1 MFVGREEE
9 LKQIRNCLEKDHQN
23 IVIYGKRKIGKTTL
37 ILEAAK
43 QSRRTLLYYEC
54 VRSTIR
60 ENTDNFVRIA
70 LKGRSFPSYV
80 SFSSFEEVFDYIDG
94 LSEKY
99 LVVIDE
105 YPYLKEFEDS
115 DYVDSCFQRIIDR
128 KYRNIDLI
136 LSGSHIGMMKQ
147 LLEEKNALFGRFTLI
162 IKLEELDYYACRD
175 FYKDLPV
182 YDKAAFYSVFG
193 GSPFVNQQIDKN
205 KTLKQ
210 NICNI
215 ILDFRSS
222 VFIYLNN
229 LLLSDYSSRLYMERI
244 LAYLS
249 NGRKK
254 YSEIEMAVYH
264 EKNGNLNKQLLPM
277 IDMGLVRRNVP
288 INRSDDKKKIRYEIG
303 DNLLRFYYAYLYEN
317 LSVLQLIGPEAFYE
331 EYIGP
336 TIGNYISYRFE
347 SIGKQ
352 YFSLCVRNGKMKGIR
367 NIGTYYYDDPL
378 EKRNGEFDI
387 ALEKNKGFDI
397 VEVKYLKNRL
407 DRSSAEKEI
416 GQIRQISELDVDKI
430 GFISVSGFEEGINAD
445 YLISGED
452 LYHI

>member
-162 IKLEELDYYACRD
+162 IKLE
-175 FYKDLPV
+175 
-182 YDKAAFYSVFG
+182 
-193 GSPFVNQQIDKN
+193 
-205 KTLKQ
+205 
-210 NICNI
+210 
-215 ILDFRSS
+215 
-222 VFIYLNN
+222 
-229 LLLSDYSSRLYMERI
+229 
-244 LAYLS
+244 
-249 NGRKK
+249 
-254 YSEIEMAVYH
+254 
-264 EKNGNLNKQLLPM
+264 
-277 IDMGLVRRNVP
+277 
-288 INRSDDKKKIRYEIG
+288 
-303 DNLLRFYYAYLYEN
+303 
-317 LSVLQLIGPEAFYE
+317 
-331 EYIGP
+331 
-336 TIGNYISYRFE
+336 
-347 SIGKQ
+347 
-352 YFSLCVRNGKMKGIR
+352 
-367 NIGTYYYDDPL
+367 
-378 EKRNGEFDI
+378 
-387 ALEKNKGFDI
+387 
-397 VEVKYLKNRL
+397 
-407 DRSSAEKEI
+407 
-416 GQIRQISELDVDKI
+416 
-430 GFISVSGFEEGINAD
+430 
-445 YLISGED
+445 
-452 LYHI
+452 